1 MSNPIY
7 VAFASQKGGC
17 GKSTLTTLVA
27 SYLHY
32 IEGVEVLVVDCDSR
46 QHTQKSYRDND
57 VLIIKENPYINKTY
71 LNFYD
76 KFKKNPYDILY
87 TSPGEAIELTQEQI
101 ENGNPA
107 KIVFF
112 DITGTINDL
121 SIVNLI
127 ASMNY
132 LFVPITIDT
141 GDMKSSLCFANRVME
156 EMITTNLTSIR
167 DMKLLWNKI
176 PGREKTKL
184 CEIVDE
190 YMEEMNLASLNTVLS
205 NSTRFFKDGCST
217 GKSGIFRSTL
227 LPPDKRLLKG
237 SNLPELVKE
246 IRTIISV

>member
-57 VLIIKENPYINKTY
+57 VLIIKENPYIQKTY
-71 LNFYD
+71 LNFYE
-76 KFKKNPYDILY
+76 KFKKDPYDILF
-87 TSPGEAIELTQEQI
+87 TSSGDAIEMAQEAV

-107 KIVFF
+107 KVVFF

-127 ASMNY
+127 ASMHY

-156 EMITTNLTSIR
+156 EMITTNSTSIKE
-167 DMKLLWNKI
+167 MKLLWNKV
-176 PGREKTKL
+176 PGRVKTTL
-184 CEIVDE
+184 CELVDE
-190 YMEEMNLASLNTVLS
+190 YMEEMSLESLKTVLS

-217 GKSGIFRSTL
+217 GKSGVFRSTL

-246 IRTIISV
+246 IRSIIKV

>member
-32 IEGVEVLVVDCDSR
+32 VEGVEVLVVDCDSR

-57 VLIIKENPYINKTY
+57 VLIIKENPYIQKTY
-71 LNFYD
+71 LNFYE
-76 KFKKNPYDILY
+76 KFKKDPYDILF
-87 TSPGEAIELTQEQI
+87 TSSGDAIEMAQEAV

-107 KIVFF
+107 KVVFF

-127 ASMNY
+127 ASMHY

-156 EMITTNLTSIR
+156 EMITTNSTSIKE
-167 DMKLLWNKI
+167 MKLLWNKV
-176 PGREKTKL
+176 PGRVKTTL
-184 CEIVDE
+184 CELVDE
-190 YMEEMNLASLNTVLS
+190 YMEEMSLESLKTVLS

-217 GKSGIFRSTL
+217 GKSGVFRSTL

-246 IRTIISV
+246 IRSIIKV

>member
-1 MSNPIY
+1 MSNPTY

-32 IEGVEVLVVDCDSR
+32 VEGVEVLVMDCDSR

-57 VLIIKENPYINKTY
+57 VLVTRENPLINKTFM
-71 LNFYD
+71 NFYK
-76 KFKKNPYDILY
+76 KFNGNPYDIIY
-87 TSPGEAIELTQEQI
+87 TSPGEAIEQVQEEI
-101 ENGNPA
+101 EKGNKA

-127 ASMNY
+127 ASMHY

-141 GDMKSSLCFANRVME
+141 GDMKSSLCFASKVME
-156 EMITTNLTSIR
+156 EMITTNITSIR
-167 DMKLLWNKI
+167 DMKLLWNKV
-176 PGREKTKL
+176 PGRVKTTL
-184 CEIVDE
+184 CELIDE
-190 YMEEMNLASLNTVLS
+190 YMEELSLESLHTVLS
-205 NSTRFFKDGCST
+205 HSNRFFKDGAID
-217 GKSGIFRSTL
+217 GKGSIFRSTL
-227 LPPDKRLLKG
+227 LPPNKNLLRG

-246 IRTIISV
+246 IRSIIKV

>member
-32 IEGVEVLVVDCDSR
+32 VEGVEVLVVDCDSR

-57 VLIIKENPYINKTY
+57 VLIIKENPYIQKTY
-71 LNFYD
+71 LNFYE
-76 KFKKNPYDILY
+76 KFMKDPYDILF
-87 TSPGEAIELTQEQI
+87 TSSGDAIEMAQEAV

-107 KIVFF
+107 KVVFF

-127 ASMNY
+127 ASMHY

-156 EMITTNLTSIR
+156 EMITTNTTSIKE
-167 DMKLLWNKI
+167 MKLLWNKV
-176 PGREKTKL
+176 PGRVKTTL
-184 CEIVDE
+184 CELVDE
-190 YMEEMNLASLNTVLS
+190 YMEEMSLESLKTVLS

-217 GKSGIFRSTL
+217 GKSGVFRSTL

-246 IRTIISV
+246 IRSIIKV